1 MTKENKQFDELTPDE
16 LKDIKIEF
24 APGCFDSF
32 EGTQEELDEFIA
44 TITEMFR
51 SGEAQKKAR
60 RIDFDSPEDL
70 DDTDIEMLE
79 KIFQQE
85 ENAKGRKLQ

>member
-1 MTKENKQFDELTPDE
+1 MTKENKKFEELTPEDMKE
-16 LKDIKIEF
+16 LKIEF

-51 SGEAQKKAR
+51 SGEAQKQAR
-60 RIDFDSPEDL
+60 QLDL
-70 DDTDIEMLE
+70 DELSDEDIEMLTRINE
-79 KIFQQE
+79 QE
-85 ENAKGRKLQ
+85 TTAKERKLQ

>member
-1 MTKENKQFDELTPDE
+1 MNTENKKLEDLTPE
-16 LKDIKIEF
+16 EMKDLKIEF

-51 SGEAQKKAR
+51 SGEAQKQAR
-60 RIDFDSPEDL
+60 LLDL
-70 DDTDIEMLE
+70 DNLDEADIELLE
-79 KIFQQE
+79 KFAIQE
-85 ENAKGRKLQ
+85 SQVNERKLQ

>member
-1 MTKENKQFDELTPDE
+1 MNTEHKKLEDLTPE
-16 LKDIKIEF
+16 EMKDLKIEF

-51 SGEAQKKAR
+51 SGEAQKNAR
-60 RIDFDSPEDL
+60 PLDL
-70 DDTDIEMLE
+70 DNLDEADIELLE
-79 KIFQQE
+79 KFAIQE
-85 ENAKGRKLQ
+85 SQFNERKLQ

>member
-1 MTKENKQFDELTPDE
+1 MNTENKKLEDLTPE
-16 LKDIKIEF
+16 EMKNLKIEF

-51 SGEAQKKAR
+51 SGEAQKQAR
-60 RIDFDSPEDL
+60 LLDL
-70 DDTDIEMLE
+70 DNLDEADIELLE
-79 KIFQQE
+79 KFAIQE
-85 ENAKGRKLQ
+85 SQVNERKLQ

>member
-1 MTKENKQFDELTPDE
+1 MNTENKKLEDLTPE
-16 LKDIKIEF
+16 EMKDLKIEF

-51 SGEAQKKAR
+51 NGEAQKNAR
-60 RIDFDSPEDL
+60 PLDL
-70 DDTDIEMLE
+70 DNLDEADIELLE
-79 KIFQQE
+79 KFAIQE
-85 ENAKGRKLQ
+85 SQANERRLQ

>member
-1 MTKENKQFDELTPDE
+1 MNTKNKKLEDLTSE
-16 LKDIKIEF
+16 EMKDLKIEF
-24 APGCFDSF
+24 APGCFDNF

-60 RIDFDSPEDL
+60 PLDL
-70 DDTDIEMLE
+70 DNLDEDDIELLE
-79 KIFQQE
+79 KFVVQE
-85 ENAKGRKLQ
+85 SQANERKLQ

>member
-1 MTKENKQFDELTPDE
+1 MTKETKQFEDLTPAE
-16 LKDIKIEF
+16 MKDLKIEF
-24 APGCFDSF
+24 APGCFDNF

-60 RIDFDSPEDL
+60 PLDL
-70 DDTDIEMLE
+70 DNLDEDDIELLE
-79 KIFQQE
+79 KFVVQE
-85 ENAKGRKLQ
+85 SQANERKLQ

>member
-1 MTKENKQFDELTPDE
+1 MSTDKKTFEELTPEE

-60 RIDFDSPEDL
+60 PLDL
-70 DDTDIEMLE
+70 DNLDEADFELLE
-79 KIFQQE
+79 KMSMQE
-85 ENAKGRKLQ
+85 ELAKERKLQ